1 MKLILNVVGLCVLL
15 ITPAFSIQDPV
26 TPDTLKLRDIEI
38 KAGKSGVMTIS
49 IMADDTTVFNEQ
61 TWRGIGS
68 FCIPL
73 KYEKNALKVDSVKFE
88 GNVANWDAKFCNSII
103 DTGFVSLAG
112 IYNLGG
118 DENPALYSPGKNETI
133 ASIYFTAAKDAP
145 AGLYSVV
152 LTHDPIQKEMYCG
165 SIDGY
170 NSWKPTFVAG
180 KITIK

>member
-1 MKLILNVVGLCVLL
+1 MKLILNVIALCLVL
-15 ITPAFSIQDPV
+15 ITNAFSIQDPV
-26 TPDTLKLRDIEI
+26 VPDTLKLQDIEI
-38 KAGKSGVMTIS
+38 KAGRNGVMSIS
-49 IMADDTTVFNEQ
+49 IVADDTTFFNDQ

-73 KYEKNALKVDSVKFE
+73 KYEKKVLKVDSVRFE
-88 GNVANWDAKFCNSII
+88 GNVAKWDEKFCNSKI

-118 DENPALYSPGKNETI
+118 DDNPAIYSPGKSEII
-133 ASIYFTAAKDAP
+133 ASLYFTAAKDAP
-145 AGLYSVV
+145 AGLYGVI

-165 SIDGY
+165 SIDGL
-170 NSWKPTFVAG
+170 NSWKPIFVPG

>member
-1 MKLILNVVGLCVLL
+1 MKQIVLVSGFCLLL
-15 ITPAFSIQDPV
+15 ITNAFSIQDPLV
-26 TPDTLKLRDIEI
+26 PDTLKLTDLEI
-38 KAGKSGVMTIS
+38 KAGESGVMTVS
-49 IMADDTTVFNEQ
+49 IIADDTTFFNEQ

-73 KYEKNALKVDSVKFE
+73 KYEKSIIKVDSVKFE
-88 GNVANWDAKFCNSII
+88 GNVAKWDEKFCNSKI

-118 DENPALYSPGKNETI
+118 DDNPAIYSPGKSEVI
-133 ASIYFTAAKDAP
+133 ASIYFTSAKKAP
-145 AGLYSVV
+145 AGLYGVI

-165 SIDGY
+165 SIDGF
-170 NSWKPTFVAG
+170 NSWKPIFVPG

>member
-1 MKLILNVVGLCVLL
+1 MKLTLNVIGFSLLL
-15 ITPAFSIQDPV
+15 IVNVMAIQDPV
-26 TPDTLKLRDIEI
+26 KPDTLKLQDIEI

-49 IMADDTTVFNEQ
+49 IVADDTTVFNDQ

-73 KYEKNALKVDSVKFE
+73 KYEKSLMKVDSVKFE
-88 GNVANWDAKFCNSII
+88 GNVVNWDEKFCNAKI

-118 DENPALYSPGKNETI
+118 AENPALYSPGKSEAI
-133 ASIYFTAAKDAP
+133 ASLYLTAAKDAP
-145 AGLYSVV
+145 AGIYSMV
-152 LTHDPIQKEMYCG
+152 LTADPIQKEMYCG

-170 NSWKPTFVAG
+170 NSWKPIFIPG
-180 KITIK
+180 KIKIK